1 MRVLGVDPSC
11 RSTGYGV
18 VERGDRGEV
27 SLVKYGTIPVRQRVS
42 LPKTLEIIHS
52 ELKAIMAEFQPD
64 VVSMEAVFY
73 AQNVQSA
80 FKLGAVRGVAMLAAE
95 TSGVPV
101 VEYSTTSIKLAVAGF
116 GRATKE
122 SVQKMVKVA
131 LNMERVP
138 TPDDAADALAA
149 AICHINTSGLRERVE
164 ASTVSSVKR

>member
-1 MRVLGVDPSC
+1 
-11 RSTGYGV
+11 
-18 VERGDRGEV
+18 
-27 SLVKYGTIPVRQRVS
+27 
-42 LPKTLEIIHS
+42 
-52 ELKAIMAEFQPD
+52 MAEFQPD